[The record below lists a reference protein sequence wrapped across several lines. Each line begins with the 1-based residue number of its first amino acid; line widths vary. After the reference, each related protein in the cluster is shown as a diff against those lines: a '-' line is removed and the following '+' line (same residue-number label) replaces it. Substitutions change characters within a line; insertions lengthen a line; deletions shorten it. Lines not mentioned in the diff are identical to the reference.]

1 MALTRS
7 FLKGMSLTDEQISA
21 IIDAHIESTDAL
33 KKQRDDYKADAEK
46 LTTVQKELD
55 TLKGGKDWKAE
66 FDKEHQAFEAY
77 KADVAGKEMLAA
89 KQAAYRKL
97 LTAENIPEK
106 FHDRIIK
113 MTDFSGIEMDGET
126 IKDEAG
132 QRDNITKE
140 WGEYK
145 GTVETHGAT
154 VETPPSTGN
163 TPLTRADIFKKDEK
177 GHYLMSTAE
186 RQRAIAETLK

>member
-77 KADVAGKEMLAA
+77 KADVAGKETLAA

-154 VETPPSTGN
+154 VETPPTTGKV
-163 TPLTRADIFKKDEK
+163 TRSKAEILAIKD
-177 GHYLMSTAE
+177 TAE
-186 RQRAIAETLK
+186 RQRAIAENHEAFGF